1 MMLQIEEIHTYYGE
15 SHILQGVSLEIEKGE
30 MVCLVGRN
38 GAGKTTTLKSIM
50 GLAPPRSGTI
60 TFLGDGISG
69 LPPHIICQKGISFIP
84 EERRII
90 QGLTVYEN
98 LRLAMLK
105 NKEKS
110 KRSAG
115 KVLDYAMETFPRLKE
130 RWKQEGTSL
139 SGGEQQMLA
148 IARGLV
154 QEPVLMLVDE
164 PTEGL
169 SPLLVETIAEILR
182 KIQNDGVTVLLVEQ
196 NVEMALEISAQA
208 YVIDEGVI
216 QYKGLS
222 QDILRK
228 EEVQKKYL
236 AI

>member
-1 MMLQIEEIHTYYGE
+1 
-15 SHILQGVSLEIEKGE
+15 
-30 MVCLVGRN
+30 
-38 GAGKTTTLKSIM
+38 
-50 GLAPPRSGTI
+50 
-60 TFLGDGISG
+60 
-69 LPPHIICQKGISFIP
+69 
-84 EERRII
+84 
-90 QGLTVYEN
+90 LTVYEN

-105 NKEKS
+105 NKGKS
-110 KRSAG
+110 KRNAG
-115 KVLDYAMETFPRLKE
+115 KLLDYAMETFPRLRE

-182 KIQNDGVTVLLVEQ
+182 KIQSDGMTVLLVEQ